1 MPRGAVVINRPL
13 AIVAGF
19 LLALVPLPAAAPQ
32 DPPKAPA
39 IERSGSVEDL
49 KLAEEVA
56 QCGVVVSAAE
66 SEKVVVIVSPKGWE
80 RLVKAWD
87 VKDAPKVDFAKHLL
101 VVATTRGG
109 MLDLR
114 TRLDDRGDLRV
125 LALATRDRQPGF
137 RYAIKSAG
145 REGLKTVNGKEL
157 PKE

>member
-1 MPRGAVVINRPL
+1 MTYCPLPL
-13 AIVAGF
+13 AAGL
-19 LLALVPLPAAAPQ
+19 LLALAPIPA
-32 DPPKAPA
+32 DPPKDSPNGPA
-39 IERSGSVEDL
+39 VERTGSVEDL

-56 QCGVVVSAAE
+56 QCGVVVSSAE

-101 VVATTRGG
+101 IVATTRGG

-114 TRLDDRGDLRV
+114 ARLDDRGDLRV

-145 REGLKTVNGKEL
+145 REGVRTVNGKEL